1 MKDSSS
7 KGLGLCDVLAVVF
20 IVLKLIGVI
29 DWSWWWVLAPVW
41 IPVISVSLIRFLIT
55 QEVDMGLA
63 SLPALSFLHTRSARG
78 GEIINTLQIPF
89 WERYTLTIQEASQ
102 YFRIGE
108 TKLRKIVS
116 ENKDADFVLWNG
128 TRPQIKRTKFERFVD
143 QLNLI

>member
-1 MKDSSS
+1 MQIQVVIPDYVDIREPKPDLLKIWS
-7 KGLGLCDVLAVVF
+7 KYL
-20 IVLKLIGVI
+20 
-29 DWSWWWVLAPVW
+29 
-41 IPVISVSLIRFLIT
+41 
-55 QEVDMGLA
+55 
-63 SLPALSFLHTRSARG
+63 TRSARG

>member
-1 MKDSSS
+1 
-7 KGLGLCDVLAVVF
+7 
-20 IVLKLIGVI
+20 
-29 DWSWWWVLAPVW
+29 
-41 IPVISVSLIRFLIT
+41 
-55 QEVDMGLA
+55 MGLA

-78 GEIINTLQIPF
+78 CEIINTLQIPI
-89 WERYTLTIQEASQ
+89 WESYTLTIQEASQ

>member
-41 IPVISVSLIRFLIT
+41 IPVMLIRFLIT

>member
-1 MKDSSS
+1 MEVLTGDTLAEALLFCSQQENVSVCVVLDNMRNTKELVEILWREIE
-7 KGLGLCDVLAVVF
+7 LGNLP
-20 IVLKLIGVI
+20 G
-29 DWSWWWVLAPVW
+29 W
-41 IPVISVSLIRFLIT
+41 
-55 QEVDMGLA
+55 VDMGLA

>member
-1 MKDSSS
+1 
-7 KGLGLCDVLAVVF
+7 
-20 IVLKLIGVI
+20 
-29 DWSWWWVLAPVW
+29 
-41 IPVISVSLIRFLIT
+41 
-55 QEVDMGLA
+55 MGLA
-63 SLPALSFLHTRSARG
+63 SLPALSFLHTRCARG